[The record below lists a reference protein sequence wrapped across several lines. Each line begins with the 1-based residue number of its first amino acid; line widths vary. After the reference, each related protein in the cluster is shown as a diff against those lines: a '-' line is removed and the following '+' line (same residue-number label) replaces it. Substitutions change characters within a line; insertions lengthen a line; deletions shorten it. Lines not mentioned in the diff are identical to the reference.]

1 MTPSPS
7 VSALLA
13 VSEPKAEGRL
23 LLSCPSPS
31 NLLSSQNLFAVL
43 KHEQPLTAWKDI
55 SSCFE
60 MLINTTVHSKPHP
73 MLQQSLGGLCG
84 PWFIPEEALPP
95 LEQSDLEGKRRVCL
109 PFSAGPPACAKGV
122 TECAP
127 VCIWSKYFLQCC

>member
-13 VSEPKAEGRL
+13 VSEPKAEGSL

-84 PWFIPEEALPP
+84 PWFIPEEAMLP
-95 LEQSDLEGKRRVCL
+95 LELRFGREEVCVFAFL
-109 PFSAGPPACAKGV
+109 RWATCLCKGR
-122 TECAP
+122 
-127 VCIWSKYFLQCC
+127 Y